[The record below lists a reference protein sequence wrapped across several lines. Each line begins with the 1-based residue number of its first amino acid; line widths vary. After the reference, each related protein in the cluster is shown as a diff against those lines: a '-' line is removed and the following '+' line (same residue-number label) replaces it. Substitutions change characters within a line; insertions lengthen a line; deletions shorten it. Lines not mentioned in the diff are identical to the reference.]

1 MKYLKDSG
9 QLKVRREERVENEF
23 LAMLANEL
31 QKAVLGPLKQANK
44 LDQIVQDLASRKT
57 DPYSTVK
64 EVLKEVLK

>member
-1 MKYLKDSG
+1 MISL
-9 QLKVRREERVENEF
+9 ERGFFNAADAAYIAPKMAQF
-23 LAMLANEL
+23 MANEL